1 VIPEEYRLGA
11 YLVSTD
17 RARLDARAIH
27 AFLTTSYWAE
37 QIPLDLVER
46 SLRGSLCFGLYA
58 PEGQAGLARVIS
70 DEATFA
76 YVCDVYVLP
85 AHRGRGLARWLM
97 QCVMASPRLQ
107 GLRRWTVA
115 TRDAHKLYE
124 ALGFRTPDNPHAD
137 GDRSAGTVPAR
148 RGPGRAVAWG

>member
-58 PEGQAGLARVIS
+58 PEGQVGLARVIS

-85 AHRGRGLARWLM
+85 AHRGRGRTSCTRRLASGHPTIR
-97 QCVMASPRLQ
+97 
-107 GLRRWTVA
+107 
-115 TRDAHKLYE
+115 
-124 ALGFRTPDNPHAD
+124 
-137 GDRSAGTVPAR
+137 AR
-148 RGPGRAVAWG
+148 

>member
-1 VIPEEYRLGA
+1 MIPEEYRLGA

-107 GLRRWTVA
+107 GLRRWTWPPVMRTSCTRRLASGHPTIRTLMEIVRPGLYRLDADRVA
-115 TRDAHKLYE
+115 
-124 ALGFRTPDNPHAD
+124 P
-137 GDRSAGTVPAR
+137 
-148 RGPGRAVAWG
+148 